1 MKLLLDTQILVW
13 SQLEPD
19 KVPTRLADA
28 LEDGNNELWFSPVS
42 LWEMLQLI
50 EKGRLDVKGDVF
62 RWVDQAV
69 AEMREAVLN
78 KHVAVQSR
86 RVRLPHNDPGDRFI
100 AATAQVYDLM
110 LATTDAKLL
119 DAPDLSVFR

>member
-19 KVPTRLADA
+19 KVPTRLAHA

-62 RWVDQAV
+62 KWVDQAV
-69 AEMREAVLN
+69 AEMREAV
-78 KHVAVQSR
+78 
-86 RVRLPHNDPGDRFI
+86 
-100 AATAQVYDLM
+100 
-110 LATTDAKLL
+110 
-119 DAPDLSVFR
+119 